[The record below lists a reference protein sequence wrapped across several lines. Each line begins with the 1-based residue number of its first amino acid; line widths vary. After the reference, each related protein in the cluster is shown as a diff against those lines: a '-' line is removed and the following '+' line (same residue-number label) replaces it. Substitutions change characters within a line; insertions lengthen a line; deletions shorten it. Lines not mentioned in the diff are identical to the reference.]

1 VLLSTPSEH
10 KYARRKDEAINQQA
24 LLTATMRLNLQHLN
38 LRSLDTLDSWVEKQI
53 LALGQARQIDEAN
66 VRLVRLENSSPAYQ
80 VNVHL
85 VTPGPDVFAESRDH
99 TLRAAFA
106 KAMKRLRDKLAGRA
120 SKQVQRI
127 KSNIKARRGG

>member
-1 VLLSTPSEH
+1 
-10 KYARRKDEAINQQA
+10 
-24 LLTATMRLNLQHLN
+24 
-38 LRSLDTLDSWVEKQI
+38 LDSWVEKQI

-66 VRLVRLENSSPAYQ
+66 IRLVRLENASPAYQ

-106 KAMKRLRDKLAGRA
+106 KVMKQLRDTITHRAAKRVHKMKSQLSVKSRALRAG
-120 SKQVQRI
+120 
-127 KSNIKARRGG
+127 

>member
-1 VLLSTPSEH
+1 
-10 KYARRKDEAINQQA
+10 
-24 LLTATMRLNLQHLN
+24 MRLNLQHLN

-66 VRLVRLENSSPAYQ
+66 VRLVRLKNASPAYQ

-99 TLRAAFA
+99 TLRAAFEKVIKQLREQITSRA
-106 KAMKRLRDKLAGRA
+106 TKR
-120 SKQVQRI
+120 QQRL
-127 KSNIKARRGG
+127 KSNLSARRGG

>member
-1 VLLSTPSEH
+1 
-10 KYARRKDEAINQQA
+10 
-24 LLTATMRLNLQHLN
+24 MRLNLQHLN
-38 LRSLDTLDSWVEKQI
+38 LRSLDRLDSWVENQI

-66 VRLVRLENSSPAYQ
+66 VRLVRHENASPAYQ

-106 KAMKRLRDKLAGRA
+106 KAMAQLRETITSRTQKRL
-120 SKQVQRI
+120 QRF
-127 KSNIKARRGG
+127 KSNVKARRGG